1 MTLASSSSAPAIV
14 GSVVGRV
21 RRQCFVGDLPKEK
34 KDLDS
39 QREEEERKRK
49 ESLRNEIDNCYMSTE
64 DMLLM
69 HSPWASR
76 FRTTPQQ
83 REKFSKA
90 RNTNQRNFASFKEF
104 GVWAGDSTSE
114 TTRQLALRRRQR
126 WTTKCKSIGKAAVAA
141 MGAWISATA
150 AMDRAQQ
157 AAASLAP
164 PPQSN
169 QLEQSG
175 VGVGITVDQDKLL
188 KFLQRRHKP
197 EPIEPQDRTVV
208 GSNLIRY
215 AIVSHPYEC
224 VCWSCCNTEQLKS
237 AAIKN
242 AAKGPIFQTSG
253 TKGKKKA
260 TKKGKGKKGTK
271 KGTKK
276 KKKKK

>member
-34 KDLDS
+34 KELES
-39 QREEEERKRK
+39 QRVEEDRKRK

-76 FRTTPQQ
+76 FRTTPLQ

-114 TTRQLALRRRQR
+114 TARQLALRRRQR

-141 MGAWISATA
+141 MGAWGSAAA

-157 AAASLAP
+157 AAASLAL

-169 QLEQSG
+169 QLEQR
-175 VGVGITVDQDKLL
+175 GVGITVDQDKLL
-188 KFLQRRHKP
+188 NFLQRRHKP

-237 AAIKN
+237 AAINN
-242 AAKGPIFQTSG
+242 AAKGPISQISEA
-253 TKGKKKA
+253 KGKKKA
-260 TKKGKGKKGTK
+260 TKKGKSTQKRGK